1 MNYRDCMN
9 DFAHKVDAA
18 VEIAVNAQ
26 QSLVRS
32 KLIGFG
38 GLVTVDVEIQ
48 NVEQFAYLVSVDLM
62 SGTDWSLF
70 VPKEADRG
78 SITVKYTYGDPGQDC
93 TVRFWVPASIEKDC
107 RYYLEYVLRAGKF
120 QEMHSVAMKI
130 TGEIPF

>member
-1 MNYRDCMN
+1 MN

-26 QSLVRS
+26 QLLVQN
-32 KLIGFG
+32 KVIGFG

-48 NVEQFAYLVSVDLM
+48 NVEQFAYLVSLDLV
-62 SGTDWSLF
+62 SGADWSMY
-70 VPKEADRG
+70 VPKVEDRG
-78 SITVKYTYGDPGQDC
+78 TLKIEYAYGDPSEEC
-93 TVRFWVPASIEKDC
+93 RVRFWVPASIEKDC